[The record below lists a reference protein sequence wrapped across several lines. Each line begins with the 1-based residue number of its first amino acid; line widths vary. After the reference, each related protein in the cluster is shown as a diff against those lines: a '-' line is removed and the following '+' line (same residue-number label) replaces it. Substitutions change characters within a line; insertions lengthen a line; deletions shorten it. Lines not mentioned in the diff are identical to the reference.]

1 MSLAVN
7 SKCLAF
13 HGPLLYEAKILK
25 LHKPDKDVIET
36 KDESLP
42 LDETFPSE
50 LQSSLAYFIHYK
62 GWKSTWDEW
71 VNEERVLSYT
81 IENVRTQKE
90 LKAAALKASQSVS
103 ASKRKIDIT
112 DDTVNGKRRKNDDTL
127 ETEDEFLKRPEISM
141 IIPDQLKALLVDD
154 WELVTKEKQLVH
166 LPANPNVK
174 DILGEYKNVL
184 LKQKRKGSAEFE
196 NALEMFHG
204 LKLYFN
210 RSLGSILLYQLERKQ
225 YASLLEKADDPSEVY
240 GSEHL
245 LRLLVSLPGLIAQT
259 GMDQQAVAVLKE
271 FLEDFLKYLDQNNAR
286 LFVKKYDN
294 VSPSYE
300 ALSQS

>member
-271 FLEDFLKYLDQNNAR
+271 FLEDFLKYLDQNNTR